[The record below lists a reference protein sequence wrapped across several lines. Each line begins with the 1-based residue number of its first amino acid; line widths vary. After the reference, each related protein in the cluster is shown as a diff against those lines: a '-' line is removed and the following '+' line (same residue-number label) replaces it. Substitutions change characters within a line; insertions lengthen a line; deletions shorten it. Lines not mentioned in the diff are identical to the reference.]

1 MNEIKLKYTLNKRFT
16 DEKIGWYRWDLKNGS
31 KIVASVWLTTKHIK
45 AEAFCFMKQA
55 QEGQNL
61 EDFKEEI
68 KEYFENYLKG

>member
-1 MNEIKLKYTLNKRFT
+1 MNEIKLKYTLNKRST
-16 DEKIGWYRWDLKNGS
+16 NEKSGWFRWDLKNGR
-31 KIVASVWLTTKHIK
+31 KIVASVWLTPYDLR

-68 KEYFENYLKG
+68 KEYFENYLKR

>member
-16 DEKIGWYRWDLKNGS
+16 DEKTGWYRWDLRNGR
-31 KIVASVWLTTKHIK
+31 KIVVSVWLTPKYIR
-45 AEAFCFMKQA
+45 AESFFFMKQA
-55 QEGQNL
+55 QEGKNL

>member
-16 DEKIGWYRWDLKNGS
+16 DEKTGWYRWDLKNGR
-31 KIVASVWLTTKHIK
+31 KIVVSVFLTPKHIK

-55 QEGQNL
+55 KDGQNL

-68 KEYFENYLKG
+68 KEYFENYLNG